1 MHLRSNR
8 RTDHGRAGPGPDI
21 VLNDK
26 NRPDASLLLAHDL
39 AQICKI
45 NISSLNQHTFSPH
58 TL

>member
-8 RTDHGRAGPGPDI
+8 RTDHGRAVPVPDI

-26 NRPDASLLLAHDL
+26 NRPDASLFRSHDR
-39 AQICKI
+39 AQICII